1 MAYLHSTLA
10 NNQKYWDGGYN
21 QDGSK
26 RSIFVAGKAGIP
38 NQHMLILPAAITEV
52 SDEEL
57 ELLKRNHVFDLHVKN
72 GFITIEGKKVEA
84 EKVASSMNK
93 SDKSKPKTKEEFEAE
108 GKQAPKAK

>member
-10 NNQKYWDGGYN
+10 NNQKYSVGGYN

-52 SDEEL
+52 TDEEL
-57 ELLKRNHVFDLHVKN
+57 ALLKKNHVFDLHVKN
-72 GFITIEGKKVEA
+72 GFITIENKKLDVE
-84 EKVASSMNK
+84 KASSNMNK
-93 SDKSKPKTKEEFEAE
+93 SDKSKPKTKEELEAE
-108 GKQAPKAK
+108 GKKAPKAK